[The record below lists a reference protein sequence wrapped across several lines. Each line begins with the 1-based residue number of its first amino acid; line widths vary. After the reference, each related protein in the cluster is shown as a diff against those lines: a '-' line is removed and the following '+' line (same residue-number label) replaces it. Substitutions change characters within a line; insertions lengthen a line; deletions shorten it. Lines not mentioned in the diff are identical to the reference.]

1 MHSSTSEHPYLT
13 RSSSTVSTISTSN
26 LSTSFRLSK
35 ELLNRTRDQLL
46 IFQQSD
52 NEDMKPVI
60 IAENVSLETYIK
72 YCKAERKPP
81 VSIRLVDGNIQAY
94 EVPLTSHAVVSNEIS
109 FLIRNWSNQLIGAN
123 NEDLIV
129 GPNSYYTADLTI
141 RPRNLPR
148 APAGQRPNSEG
159 VAYPTMVVEV
169 GNSESTTSLHNL
181 STGYFSPRTT
191 IQIYLAIKLFPIR
204 NDGTRAMLAL
214 RYLRTN
220 PNPTVPDI
228 VISFG
233 TAPLN
238 YNTINFLLNSVGV
251 SSANL
256 TGVGFSTNVCNAPGI
271 SNYQLHIPAAEIFNG
286 VHGGIPAGTVNGF
299 YLDLWE
305 LQNIV
310 HVTSLTS

>member
-1 MHSSTSEHPYLT
+1 
-13 RSSSTVSTISTSN
+13 STVSTISTSN
-26 LSTSFRLSK
+26 LSTTSFRLNK
-35 ELLNRTRDQLL
+35 ELLNQTRNQLL
-46 IFQQSD
+46 IFQQND
-52 NEDMKPVI
+52 NEEMKPVI

-72 YCKAERKPP
+72 YCKAERKLP

-94 EVPLTSHAVVSNEIS
+94 EVPLTSHGGVSSEIS
-109 FLIRNWSNQLIGAN
+109 FLISNW
-123 NEDLIV
+123 
-129 GPNSYYTADLTI
+129 T
-141 RPRNLPR
+141 
-148 APAGQRPNSEG
+148 PAGQEPNSESA
-159 VAYPTMVVEV
+159 AYPTMVVEV
-169 GNSESTTSLHNL
+169 GNSESTPSLHNL

-220 PNPTVPDI
+220 SNPTVPDT

-238 YNTINFLLNSVGV
+238 HNTIDFLLNSVGV
-251 SSANL
+251 SSASL

-271 SNYQLHIPAAEIFNG
+271 SNYQLHTPAAEIFNG

-310 HVTSLTS
+310 TSLTS

>member
-13 RSSSTVSTISTSN
+13 RFSSTVSTISTSN
-26 LSTSFRLSK
+26 LSTTSFRLSK
-35 ELLNRTRDQLL
+35 ELLNQTRDQLL

-52 NEDMKPVI
+52 NEEMKPVI
-60 IAENVSLETYIK
+60 IAKNVSLETYIK
-72 YCKAERKPP
+72 YCKAERKLP

-94 EVPLTSHAVVSNEIS
+94 EVPLASHAVVSNEIS
-109 FLIRNWSNQLIGAN
+109 FLIRNWSNQLFGGD

-129 GPNSYYTADLTI
+129 GPNSCYTADLTI
-141 RPRNLPR
+141 RPQNLPR
-148 APAGQRPNSEG
+148 APAGQGSDSEG
-159 VAYPTMVVEV
+159 LAYPTTVVEV
-169 GNSESTTSLHNL
+169 GNGESTHSLHNL

-220 PNPTVPDI
+220 PNPTVPDT

-233 TAPLN
+233 TAPLSHH
-238 YNTINFLLNSVGV
+238 TIDFLLNSVNV
-251 SSANL
+251 SSANV
-256 TGVGFSTNVCNAPGI
+256 TGVGFSTNACNAPGI

-286 VHGGIPAGTVNGF
+286 VHGGIPA
-299 YLDLWE
+299 
-305 LQNIV
+305 
-310 HVTSLTS
+310 